1 MKAHV
6 QLRRG
11 GTVQWLGGQT
21 WSLGLCPA
29 LPPGQVASL
38 PCIQASFSV
47 SVLMT
52 AAASQQV
59 GRMNSDVVLS
69 QIYAWTLEVL
79 VGAAGTHDSC
89 LD

>member
-1 MKAHV
+1 
-6 QLRRG
+6 
-11 GTVQWLGGQT
+11 
-21 WSLGLCPA
+21 
-29 LPPGQVASL
+29 
-38 PCIQASFSV
+38 
-47 SVLMT
+47 MT
-52 AAASQQV
+52 AAASEQV